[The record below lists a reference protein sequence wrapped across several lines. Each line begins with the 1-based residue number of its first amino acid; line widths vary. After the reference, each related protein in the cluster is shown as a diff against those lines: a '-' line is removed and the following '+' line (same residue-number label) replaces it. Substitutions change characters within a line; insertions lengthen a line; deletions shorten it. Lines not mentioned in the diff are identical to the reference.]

1 MKKTAKKKLKHSNL
15 PKPKYARGEVF
26 LVNCEPPF
34 DKYEIGKIRP
44 GVNIQED
51 IANELSPNVTFV
63 PFSASNLKRN
73 SLVHIPI
80 GKGEGGV
87 NKKCFALC
95 DQIRTISK
103 ARVIGRMGSLKKTK
117 MDIIDEGIKIH
128 LDLT

>member
-1 MKKTAKKKLKHSNL
+1 MKKPGYDKFKHSDL
-15 PKPKYARGEVF
+15 PAPKYVRGEVF
-26 LVNCEPPF
+26 LVNCDPPF

-44 GVNIQED
+44 VVNIQEE

-87 NKKCFALC
+87 NIKCFALC

-103 ARVIGRMGSLKKTK
+103 ARVIGSIGNLDNNK
-117 MDIIDEGIKIH
+117 MNIIDEGIKIH
-128 LDLT
+128 LDLI